1 MHRISDIKKPQ
12 VSTCEVRAKNGWE
25 TIFEPVLGHIKF
37 LGQIKA
43 PPMLEW
49 GLEHPGRPRGTL
61 YPRKKL
67 YLPKSHMGYHFCYWK
82 FFVRPPLQGGPLVKF
97 SNIGMI
103 QYFTP

>member
-43 PPMLEW
+43 PKMLEW
-49 GLEHPGRPRGTL
+49 GLEHPGHPRYPQKNYTYQNRIWKTTFIAENFL
-61 YPRKKL
+61 YNP
-67 YLPKSHMGYHFCYWK
+67 
-82 FFVRPPLQGGPLVKF
+82 
-97 SNIGMI
+97 
-103 QYFTP
+103 QY